1 MNKIR
6 SWLVGLTIVSLLV
19 VGVVAVAG
27 NGFGDGASI
36 RSSRQSGNG
45 ECHIQRRGADGD
57 GVLNSEDRD
66 WARPLD
72 GSGHGACKGYR
83 RNLSGNRPLDGSGYG
98 ARRGGGAGQAS
109 GSESC
114 DGGCL

>member
-1 MNKIR
+1 MSKMR

-19 VGVVAVAG
+19 VGVVAAG
-27 NGFGDGASI
+27 NGFGDGAS
-36 RSSRQSGNG
+36 SPSPRQSWSE
-45 ECHIQRRGADGD
+45 ECNIQKRGADGD

-83 RNLSGNRPLDGSGYG
+83 HNLSGNRPLDGSGYG